1 MVWDTPLSSSSR
13 NHFVI
18 CDRFVFEA
26 AIQEAAALN
35 YTIQLGDMTNE
46 VTGMQTWLE
55 DLEVH
60 LFSTR
65 KG

>member
-1 MVWDTPLSSSSR
+1 
-13 NHFVI
+13 VI

-46 VTGMQTWLE
+46 VTRMQTWLE